1 MRLYF
6 GRIAPTKAQQQ
17 QVEGG
22 GVVWRYKVRIFDK
35 HPPDKNI
42 LPDEDLPW
50 AQVLMPV
57 TAGSGAANYAQS
69 PSLNQGDTVSIAYYD
84 EDQEQPIITGVLPR
98 TRLVST
104 SEPIESDKTG
114 YVPSTG
120 YTENKSKN
128 SKTSDDES
136 NENNVNS
143 QPSKRPDQLAAAVGS
158 SVALADTCDPN
169 AYKTTAVATEINN
182 LLNEIGKFS
191 DQTSRVESMI
201 SGTIDR
207 VHALVN
213 PYVGEMF
220 FNLYEAL
227 VPVLN
232 SGLSA
237 LYAQVYSIVLASTG
251 NPTAAKLAAE
261 AALIALQPAVIALQE
276 AIQLLSN
283 SVVNGMLSKVEDL
296 IRDTIDNNDQFTT
309 CAGTQFNGALVNSII
324 NDIDS
329 GIGPLLSAVS
339 AVLSGGFGAANAIR
353 SSLDIIRDFSGGLL
367 AKNQGGNKCG
377 GLVKEYVIGIGPKKD
392 VGDILSDVLSQANIA
407 NDLIN
412 SAIGTVDAVDS
423 LTRQFGDFPFLSQ
436 TSGAN
441 SSLLDC
447 STNPPDTCFSPEVII
462 FGGRGEGA
470 KATAYVGRY
479 VDSDDGRTITTK
491 MGGVVSI
498 EVDDGGSGY
507 IYPPFVEIRDNC
519 KLGVGAVARSVIENG
534 KVTKIYMV
542 TPGEGYPSSGEELF
556 VVDSIEIISGGNGY
570 IPGIIRDQYG
580 GEYEIVVGGNNVNN
594 IADGSGSID
603 GGIGSI
609 DGGIGDGDS
618 SDSGDGDVSG
628 VGGGGGGGNGD
639 DGIDIGI
646 GGGTVTSILPINI
659 VQMPDIPV
667 LNVPSISPPIP
678 LGGVLNNGKIFD
690 SSGKFFAD
698 AIIGNG
704 LTFRPVLVLLP
715 TAEEI
720 AEGKISA
727 NITPR
732 LLQTEVVQVIDCVED

>member
-22 GVVWRYKVRIFDK
+22 GWAWRYKVRIFDK
-35 HPPDKNI
+35 HPPDKNV

-57 TAGSGAANYAQS
+57 TAGSGAANYAQT
-69 PSLNQGDTVSIAYYD
+69 PALNQGDTVSIAYYD
-84 EDQEQPIITGVLPR
+84 EDEQQPIITGALPR
-98 TRLVST
+98 TRSVST
-104 SEPIESDKTG
+104 SEPVETGKTG
-114 YVPSTG
+114 YTPSTG
-120 YTENKSKN
+120 YTENKPKN
-128 SKTSDDES
+128 SKISDDES

-191 DQTSRVESMI
+191 DQASRVESMI

-232 SGLSA
+232 AGLSA
-237 LYAQVYSIVLASTG
+237 LYKKVYSIVLKATG
-251 NPTAAKLAAE
+251 NPVAAKLAAE

-276 AIQLLSN
+276 AIQLLAN
-283 SVVNGMLSKVEDL
+283 AVVSGMLSKVEDL

-324 NDIDS
+324 NDIDD

-339 AVLSGGFGAANAIR
+339 AILSGGFGAANAIR
-353 SSLDIIRDFSGGLL
+353 SSLDIIRDFAGGLL
-367 AKNQGGNKCG
+367 AQNQGGNKCG
-377 GLVKEYVIGIGPKKD
+377 GLVKEYVIGVGPKKD
-392 VGDILSDVLSQANIA
+392 VGDILSNVLAQANIA
-407 NDLIN
+407 NDSLNEI
-412 SAIGTVDAVDS
+412 IGNVEGITDTANS
-423 LTRQFGDFPFLSQ
+423 LTRQFGDFPFLSEF
-436 TSGAN
+436 SDAN
-441 SSLLDC
+441 SPLLEC
-447 STNPPDTCFSPEVII
+447 STKPPETCYAPEVII

-479 VDSDDGRTITTK
+479 VDSDDGRTITNK
-491 MGGVVSI
+491 KGGVVSI

-507 IYPPFVEIRDNC
+507 IYPPFVEVRDNC
-519 KLGVGAVARSVIENG
+519 KLGVGAVARAVIKDG
-534 KVTKIYMV
+534 KVIKIYIV
-542 TPGEGYPSSGEELF
+542 TPGEGYPSAGEELF
-556 VVDSIEIISGGNGY
+556 VVDTVEVISGGSNY
-570 IPGIIRDQYG
+570 TPSIIEDQYG
-580 GEYEIVVGGNNVNN
+580 GEYEVVVDE
-594 IADGSGSID
+594 DGE
-603 GGIGSI
+603 
-609 DGGIGDGDS
+609 
-618 SDSGDGDVSG
+618 
-628 VGGGGGGGNGD
+628 
-639 DGIDIGI
+639 
-646 GGGTVTSILPINI
+646 VTDILPINI
-659 VQMPDIPV
+659 IQMPDIPV
-667 LNVPSISPPIP
+667 LKVPSISPPIP

-698 AIIGNG
+698 AKIGNG
-704 LTFRPVLVLLP
+704 LTFKPVLVPLP

-720 AEGKISA
+720 ADGKISA

>member
-1 MRLYF
+1 MYF
-6 GRIAPTKAQQQ
+6 GKVAPTEPQEE
-17 QVEGG
+17 QVAGG
-22 GVVWRYKVRIFDK
+22 GWSWRYKVRVIGVHSEDK
-35 HPPDKNI
+35 SV
-42 LPDEDLPW
+42 LPDDDLPW

-57 TAGSGAANYAQS
+57 TAGSGAANYAQT
-69 PSLNQGDTVSIAYYD
+69 PSINQGDTVSIDFYD
-84 EDQEQPIITGVLPR
+84 AEKQMPIITGILPR
-98 TRLVST
+98 TRTVST
-104 SEPIESDKTG
+104 SEPVETG
-114 YVPSTG
+114 PSGFIPSTG
-120 YTENKSKN
+120 FTENKPKN

-191 DQTSRVESMI
+191 DQSSRVESMI

-232 SGLSA
+232 AGLSA
-237 LYAQVYSIVLASTG
+237 LYKKVYAIVLASTG
-251 NPTAAKLAAE
+251 SNTAAKLAAE

-276 AIQLLSN
+276 AIQLLAN
-283 SVVNGMLSKVEDL
+283 AVVSGMLNKVEDL

-324 NDIDS
+324 NDIDD

-339 AVLSGGFGAANAIR
+339 AILSGGFGAANAIR
-353 SSLDIIRDFSGGLL
+353 SSLDIIRDFAGGLL
-367 AKNQGGNKCG
+367 AQNQGGNKCG
-377 GLVKEYVIGIGPKKD
+377 GLVKEYVIGVGPKKD
-392 VGDILSDVLSQANIA
+392 VGDILSNVLAQANIA
-407 NDLIN
+407 NDSLNEI
-412 SAIGTVDAVDS
+412 IGNVEGITDTANS
-423 LTRQFGDFPFLSQ
+423 LTRQFGDFPFLSEF
-436 TSGAN
+436 SDAN
-441 SSLLDC
+441 SPLLEC
-447 STNPPDTCFSPEVII
+447 STKPPETCYAPEVII
-462 FGGRGEGA
+462 FGGRGDGA

-479 VDSDDGRTITTK
+479 VDSDDGRTITNK
-491 MGGVVSI
+491 KGGVVSI

-507 IYPPFVEIRDNC
+507 IYPPFVEVRDNC
-519 KLGVGAVARSVIENG
+519 KLGVGAVARAVIKDG
-534 KVTKIYMV
+534 KVIKIYIV
-542 TPGEGYPSSGEELF
+542 TPGEGYPSAGEELF
-556 VVDSIEIISGGNGY
+556 VVDTVEVISGGSNY
-570 IPGIIRDQYG
+570 TPSIIEDQYG
-580 GEYEIVVGGNNVNN
+580 GEYEVVVDE
-594 IADGSGSID
+594 DGE
-603 GGIGSI
+603 
-609 DGGIGDGDS
+609 
-618 SDSGDGDVSG
+618 
-628 VGGGGGGGNGD
+628 
-639 DGIDIGI
+639 
-646 GGGTVTSILPINI
+646 VTDILPINI
-659 VQMPDIPV
+659 IQMPDIPV
-667 LNVPSISPPIP
+667 LKVPSISPPIP

-704 LTFRPVLVLLP
+704 LTFKPVLVPLP
-715 TAEEI
+715 TAEDI
-720 AEGKISA
+720 ADGKISA

>member
-6 GRIAPTKAQQQ
+6 GRIAPTEAQQQ

-22 GVVWRYKVRIFDK
+22 GWAWRYKVRIFDK
-35 HPPDKNI
+35 HPPDKNV

-57 TAGSGAANYAQS
+57 TAGSGAANYAQT
-69 PSLNQGDTVSIAYYD
+69 PALNQGDTVSIAYYD
-84 EDQEQPIITGVLPR
+84 EDEQQPIITGVLPR
-98 TRLVST
+98 TSAVST
-104 SEPIESDKTG
+104 SEPVETGKTG
-114 YVPSTG
+114 YTPSTG
-120 YTENKSKN
+120 YTENKPKN
-128 SKTSDDES
+128 SKVSDDES

-158 SVALADTCDPN
+158 SVTLADTCDPN

-191 DQTSRVESMI
+191 DQASRVESMI

-207 VHALVN
+207 VHSLVN

-227 VPVLN
+227 LPVLN
-232 SGLSA
+232 AGLSA
-237 LYAQVYSIVLASTG
+237 LYKKVFAIVLASTQ
-251 NPTAAKLAAE
+251 NPIAAKLAAE

-276 AIQLLSN
+276 AIQLLAN
-283 SVVNGMLSKVEDL
+283 AVVSGMLSKVEDL

-324 NDIDS
+324 NDIDD

-339 AVLSGGFGAANAIR
+339 AILSGGFGAANAIR
-353 SSLDIIRDFSGGLL
+353 SSLDIIRDFAGGLL
-367 AKNQGGNKCG
+367 AQNQGGNKCG
-377 GLVKEYVIGIGPKKD
+377 GLVKEYVIGVGPKKD
-392 VGDILSDVLSQANIA
+392 VGDILSNVLAQANIA
-407 NDLIN
+407 NDSLNEI
-412 SAIGTVDAVDS
+412 IGNVEGITDTANS
-423 LTRQFGDFPFLSQ
+423 LTRQFGDFPFLSEF
-436 TSGAN
+436 SEAN
-441 SSLLDC
+441 SPLLEC
-447 STNPPDTCFSPEVII
+447 STKPPETCYAPEVII

-479 VDSDDGRTITTK
+479 VDSDDGRTVTNK
-491 MGGVVSI
+491 RGGVVSI

-507 IYPPFVEIRDNC
+507 IYPPFVEVRDNC
-519 KLGVGAVARSVIENG
+519 KLGVGAVARAVIKDG
-534 KVTKIYMV
+534 KVIKIYIV
-542 TPGEGYPSSGEELF
+542 TPGEGYPSAGEELF
-556 VVDSIEIISGGNGY
+556 VVDTVEVISGGSNY
-570 IPGIIRDQYG
+570 TPSIIEDQYG
-580 GEYEIVVGGNNVNN
+580 GEYEVVVDE
-594 IADGSGSID
+594 DGE
-603 GGIGSI
+603 
-609 DGGIGDGDS
+609 
-618 SDSGDGDVSG
+618 
-628 VGGGGGGGNGD
+628 
-639 DGIDIGI
+639 
-646 GGGTVTSILPINI
+646 VTDILPINI
-659 VQMPDIPV
+659 IQMPDIPV
-667 LNVPSISPPIP
+667 LKVPSISPPIP

-698 AIIGNG
+698 AKIGNG
-704 LTFRPVLVLLP
+704 LTFKPVLVPLP

-720 AEGKISA
+720 ADGKISA